1 MNFLTFAIR
10 AATLMSLLPVL
21 ASAQTDY
28 PRPYLY
34 FPISGTAL
42 DPSEIVQIHSYVFGK
57 GGGQDLHAEIAYP
70 KKATKPLPVIIY
82 IHGGGWFSGDLHQG
96 DPVGIARNGYFGVS
110 IEYRLSD
117 AAKWPAQIQDCKC
130 AVRWLR
136 ANAAKF
142 NVDPDRIGVW
152 GASAGGHL
160 VACVGTMTGPE
171 YEGDGGWPGVS
182 SAVQAVCD
190 MCGPTDFT
198 RADITTD
205 FLRQCQERL
214 LGCTL
219 QQNPA
224 AWKNASPFYDVKAGV
239 PPFLVIQGD
248 SDKLVNPGQ
257 ATIFD
262 EALTKAGVPH
272 QMLVVQNGGHDYTSE
287 NGQPVKPDVA
297 GIQQTIAQFFA
308 EHLKTP

>member
-1 MNFLTFAIR
+1 LNHLTSLTWVGLFA
-10 AATLMSLLPVL
+10 SLLARPAL
-21 ASAQTDY
+21 AQTDY

-34 FPISGTAL
+34 FPISKTAL
-42 DPSEIVQIHSYVFGK
+42 DPKDIVQVHNYVFGK

-70 KKATKPLPVIIY
+70 KNAAKPLPAIIY
-82 IHGGGWFSGDLHQG
+82 IHGGGWYAGDLHQG
-96 DPVGIARNGYFGVS
+96 DVMGLARNGYFGVS

-136 ANAAKF
+136 ANAGKF
-142 NVDPDRIGVW
+142 NVDPNRIGVW

-190 MCGPTDFT
+190 MCGPTDLT
-198 RADITTD
+198 RTDITGD
-205 FLRQCQERL
+205 FLLKCQERL

-224 AWKNASPFYDVKAGV
+224 AWKNASPFYDVKAGD
-239 PPFLVIQGD
+239 PPFLIIQGD
-248 SDKLVNPGQ
+248 SDKIVNPQQ

-262 EALTKAGVPH
+262 AALTKAGVPH
-272 QMLVVQNGGHDYTSE
+272 QLLVVKNGGHEYASE
-287 NGQPVKPDVA
+287 SGRAVDPSIHA
-297 GIQQTIAQFFA
+297 IQQAIAYFFD
-308 EHLKTP
+308 EHLKPN